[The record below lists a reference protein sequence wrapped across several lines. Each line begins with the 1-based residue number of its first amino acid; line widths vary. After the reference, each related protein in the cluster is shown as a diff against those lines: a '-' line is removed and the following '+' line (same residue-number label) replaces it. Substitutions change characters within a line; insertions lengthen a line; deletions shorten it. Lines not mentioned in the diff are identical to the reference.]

1 MDGRSVVYD
10 TLGYLD
16 ENNQT
21 VVKNAGKK
29 GSTYYKLGDKSPF
42 VSYSYSPETADYVN
56 MAVVIKD
63 YKATIGGEAYTGG
76 ILFEDEW
83 TGLNYGRLTFD
94 LGEVT
99 LKAGDEIVI
108 NMILLPWGSQ
118 KTAKDD
124 ISNVLNVRNDTCL
137 NPIKTEVKM
146 GTLIPDVYMPLIKAE
161 NGTAEFTLSG
171 ADNRMTVRVFGFKG
185 YEKPVIEEFVNG
197 AWVAYNTASKENK
210 YDGYM
215 VHYDG
220 DGTYS
225 FSFVVDMSGDVTRTF
240 RVKR

>member
-1 MDGRSVVYD
+1 
-10 TLGYLD
+10 
-16 ENNQT
+16 
-21 VVKNAGKK
+21 
-29 GSTYYKLGDKSPF
+29 
-42 VSYSYSPETADYVN
+42 
-56 MAVVIKD
+56 
-63 YKATIGGEAYTGG
+63 
-76 ILFEDEW
+76 
-83 TGLNYGRLTFD
+83 
-94 LGEVT
+94 
-99 LKAGDEIVI
+99 
-108 NMILLPWGSQ
+108 MILMPWGSQ

-137 NPIKTEVKM
+137 NPIKTDIKT
-146 GTLIPDVYMPLIKAE
+146 GSLISDPYMPHIKSE
-161 NGTAEFTLSG
+161 EEVAEFTLSG
-171 ADNRMTVRVFGFKG
+171 ADNRITVRVYGYES
-185 YEKPVIEEFVNG
+185 YEKPVIEELVNG